1 LLPSTYQSVAARED
15 AYWWHRAR
23 RELAVAL
30 LRRHGLAQGCR
41 AIDLGCGTG
50 GNLGLFDAFQPALA
64 VGVDLSE
71 IAIGYARGKSTARL
85 LRADLSRALP
95 FATGSFDVCTIF
107 NVLYHSWIKDD
118 CATLAEACRILR
130 PGGLLLATEPAF
142 PMLAR
147 RTDKIGLASRRYRP
161 AAFAALCVRAGFEV
175 RQLSC
180 FTSFGVPM
188 ILAVRALDWVSTRED
203 GAPDETS
210 RSADMRPLNPVL
222 NRILLTLARW
232 EAGAIAGGLRIP
244 VGVTLCC
251 LCRTPG

>member
-41 AIDLGCGTG
+41 AVDLGCGTG
-50 GNLGLFDAFQPALA
+50 GNLRLFDAFLPALA

-71 IAIGYARGKSTARL
+71 VAIGYARGKSAARL
-85 LRADLSRALP
+85 VRANLSLALP

-118 CATLAEACRILR
+118 CATLAEACRILH

-142 PMLAR
+142 PILAR
-147 RTDKIGLASRRYRP
+147 KMDKIGLASRRYRP

-175 RQLSC
+175 LQLSC

-188 ILAVRALDWVSTRED
+188 ILAVKALDWGSALES
-203 GAPDETS
+203 GAPNETAH
-210 RSADMRPLNPVL
+210 SADMRPLNPVL
-222 NRILLTLARW
+222 NRILLSLARW
-232 EAGAIAGGLRIP
+232 EAGAVAGGLRIP
-244 VGVTLCC
+244 IGVTLCC
-251 LCRTPG
+251 LCRKPG

>member
-1 LLPSTYQSVAARED
+1 LLPSTYHSVAARED
-15 AYWWHRAR
+15 TYWWHRAR

-30 LRRHGLAQGCR
+30 FRRHGLADGCR

-50 GNLGLFDAFQPALA
+50 GNLSLFDAFRPALA

-71 IAIGYARGKSTARL
+71 VAIGYARGKSAATL
-85 LRADLSRALP
+85 VRADLSRALP
-95 FATGSFDVCTIF
+95 FGAGSFDVCTIF

-142 PMLAR
+142 PILAR
-147 RTDKIGLASRRYRP
+147 RTDKIGLADRRYRP
-161 AAFAALCVRAGFEV
+161 AAFAAICVRAGFEV
-175 RQLSC
+175 LQVSC

-188 ILAVRALDWVSTRED
+188 ILAVRALEWGYPLADHV
-203 GAPDETS
+203 PDEAAH
-210 RSADMRPLNPVL
+210 SADMRPLNPFL

-232 EAGAIAGGLRIP
+232 EAGAIAGGLKVPI
-244 VGVTLCC
+244 GVTLGC
-251 LCRTPG
+251 LCRKPG